1 MAIELAVA
9 LLGFY
14 VFNVTTVGKP
24 EIPGI
29 LGVLVG
35 VVALCL
41 LLSELAGIAINSEAI
56 SMPTNRIP
64 WIPVL
69 SFWRW
74 TVLLSDVRRLTSY
87 GGNWVTV

>member
-29 LGVLVG
+29 LGVLLSGSSLFVCC
-35 VVALCL
+35 CL
-41 LLSELAGIAINSEAI
+41 S
-56 SMPTNRIP
+56 
-64 WIPVL
+64 
-69 SFWRW
+69 WRA
-74 TVLLSDVRRLTSY
+74 
-87 GGNWVTV
+87 

>member
-1 MAIELAVA
+1 MAIELAVG

-29 LGVLVG
+29 LGGLVG
-35 VVALCL
+35 VVALWL
-41 LLSELAGIAINSEAI
+41 LLFELPGISIKSEAI

-64 WIPVL
+64 WMPVL
-69 SFWRW
+69 SFWRR
-74 TVLLSDVRRLTSY
+74 TVLLSELDPGFRTI
-87 GGNWVTV
+87 G